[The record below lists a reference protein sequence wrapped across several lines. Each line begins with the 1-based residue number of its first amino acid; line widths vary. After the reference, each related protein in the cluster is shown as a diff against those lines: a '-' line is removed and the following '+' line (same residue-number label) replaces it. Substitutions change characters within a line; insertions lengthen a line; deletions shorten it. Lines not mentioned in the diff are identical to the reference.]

1 MSNKS
6 MWGMEVVRMPGKTF
20 RFHPDLCPPFNADYD
35 GDEMNIT
42 VPGSSESAAEVR
54 RIASLPDGLLNEAN
68 SKPSIGAHQDVL
80 MGIMLMTQPGTAP
93 LTRSEAR
100 RLASAAKWP
109 PGCAWRTGTDAMRA
123 ALIPLG
129 PAFAWGS
136 AGVSVAHG
144 ALVGGP
150 LTAAHIGSAAG
161 GLLHCVARTRGGHA
175 ALRMLDTLSDLAHA
189 YLRMRPTAMNGEDL
203 LLGSLDTP
211 DVGAEP
217 GATDEAVI
225 QRLHRMRV
233 GDRIAAGASNA
244 FTLMAETGIKGG
256 RTNLNQMYGAI
267 GQQTVSGILFHTHAY
282 DYTYP

>member
-20 RFHPDLCPPFNADYD
+20 RFHPDLCPPFNADFD

-54 RIASLPDGLLNEAN
+54 RIASLADGLLNEAN

-80 MGIMLMTQPGTAP
+80 MGVMLMTQPDAP
-93 LTRSEAR
+93 PLSRAEAR
-100 RLASAAKWP
+100 RLASASKWP
-109 PGCAWRTGTDAMRA
+109 PGCAWQTGTDAMRA

-129 PAFAWGS
+129 PSFSWA
-136 AGVSVAHG
+136 AGGVRVSRG

-150 LTAAHIGSAAG
+150 LTSAHIGSAAG
-161 GLLHCVARTRGGHA
+161 GLLHCVARTLGGWA

-189 YLRMRPTAMNGEDL
+189 YLRMRPTSMNGEDL
-203 LLGSLDTP
+203 LLGPSGVPDTG
-211 DVGAEP
+211 VGPA
-217 GATDEAVI
+217 ASDEAVI
-225 QRLHRMRV
+225 QALHRVRV
-233 GDRIAAGASNA
+233 GDRIAAGATNA

-267 GQQTVSGILFHTHAY
+267 GQQTVRCM
-282 DYTYP
+282 P